1 MGQAFDEDGRV
12 LGEACGPTKRDV
24 FELLMRQFPDAH
36 RVNIESV
43 KAHPAEFA
51 SVGGGPVGSTM
62 SAAVRSVGMTP
73 ESPAKQ
79 VETEATA
86 IRRYVET
93 IVRAMEAN
101 GRTPARVWVEALRA
115 AIR

>member
-1 MGQAFDEDGRV
+1 MGQAFDEDGRSRCVIRCWCTAHRV
-12 LGEACGPTKRDV
+12 LGEANPV
-24 FELLMRQFPDAH
+24 
-36 RVNIESV
+36 
-43 KAHPAEFA
+43 EFA
-51 SVGGGPVGSTM
+51 SVGAGPVGSTM

>member
-1 MGQAFDEDGRV
+1 MGQAFDEDGRSRCVIRCWCTAHRV
-12 LGEACGPTKRDV
+12 LGEANPV
-24 FELLMRQFPDAH
+24 
-36 RVNIESV
+36 
-43 KAHPAEFA
+43 EFA
-51 SVGGGPVGSTM
+51 PVGAGPVGSTM
-62 SAAVRSVGMTP
+62 SAAVRSVWGTP
-73 ESPAKQ
+73 ESPAEQGTPESPAEQ

-101 GRTPARVWVEALRA
+101 GRTPARVWVESLRA